1 MNKYIHIYFKYLMIF
16 CDVTEASAVVWGGVD
31 CLRCS
36 GSVGCRLSKSS
47 KSWLSWLPALNLQS
61 LRSTFPLSSSADKSL
76 PRVGLRWP
84 SKILKLDLN
93 FICVHWLRLGHTL
106 DISFSEKVSCD
117 CKECD
122 REPVSGLNQTEY
134 GSIQPT
140 GRIFVA
146 VNALTWGKK
155 KKRWD

>member
-1 MNKYIHIYFKYLMIF
+1 M
-16 CDVTEASAVVWGGVD
+16 
-31 CLRCS
+31 
-36 GSVGCRLSKSS
+36 
-47 KSWLSWLPALNLQS
+47 
-61 LRSTFPLSSSADKSL
+61 
-76 PRVGLRWP
+76 
-84 SKILKLDLN
+84 KIDLN
-93 FICVHWLRLGHTL
+93 FIGVHWPRLGHTL

-146 VNALTWGKK
+146 VNALKWGKK
-155 KKRWD
+155 KKR